1 MTPDL
6 LRPGGSAW
14 NGTRFLGLTGL
25 LGGSRASEAHWKKH
39 RCNRQ
44 TMLAF
49 FPPCVRTSTM
59 QKLKEPFAPGSA
71 ARESLP
77 WPVSVVYHG
86 NQHDAANCLA
96 APLFRTTTLTSAS
109 QCADL

>member
-6 LRPGGSAW
+6 LRPGGSCGS
-14 NGTRFLGLTGL
+14 GTPFLGLTML
-25 LGGSRASEAHWKKH
+25 LEGSRAGEAQWIGH
-39 RCNRQ
+39 RSNRQ

-71 ARESLP
+71 ARESSP

-86 NQHDAANCLA
+86 NQH
-96 APLFRTTTLTSAS
+96 LTRRCSELSGGVA
-109 QCADL
+109 